1 MVNASFSGVDFP
13 FITNV
18 PNEAIQQRTISIP
31 AEHNFLD
38 IVLQDN
44 TWVSIWVDNQELMS
58 DRSSNPDIS
67 FRLSPGTYTIRTDGT
82 IQHLTSRSV
91 QTEQSPFEQLFQTR
105 PSKLRLTSDA
115 PDQHIVDGV
124 GEIPA
129 DGTSF
134 CTIMIEKM
142 SLNGTPLTDQELQD
156 ELFLRT
162 TGGTLM
168 DNMGTERIRSIQ
180 LQTGK
185 AAFRLVSE
193 STPKVVTVSVFGR
206 EPLLSKSEIQIEFI

>member
-1 MVNASFSGVDFP
+1 MEAMKFP
-13 FITNV
+13 FSQSVTQEKTV
-18 PNEAIQQRTISIP
+18 TVQQGHNILSINLRN
-31 AEHNFLD
+31 HS
-38 IVLQDN
+38 
-44 TWVSIWVDNQELMS
+44 WVSVFIGDQEIVS
-58 DRSSNPDIS
+58 EHSSNS
-67 FRLSPGTYTIRTDGT
+67 VTEFTLSPGTYILRTDGVIENT
-82 IQHLTSRSV
+82 ISESRPQISSFL
-91 QTEQSPFEQLFQTR
+91 EQLQQASPFLLEI
-105 PSKLRLTSDA
+105 TSDA
-115 PDQHIVDGV
+115 PDRHIVDGV

-134 CTIMIEKM
+134 CTITIEKNF
-142 SLNGTPLTDQELQD
+142 LNGNPLSDQELQD

-168 DNMGTERIRSIQ
+168 DNTGTERIRSIQ

-206 EPLLSKSEIQIEFI
+206 EPLLSKAEIQIEFI